1 MLFFILYNP
10 PFVPNPPPFVIPQGQ
25 NPRFVKIFGNCARK
39 YPIMT
44 QRIYFDNAATTS
56 LDPQVLEAMMPYLT
70 EKFGNPSS
78 IYSYGRESRLA
89 MENARKS
96 VAKILNAHPAE
107 IFFTSGGTESSN
119 TAICAAVRD
128 LGCKHII
135 SSPIEHHAT
144 LHTVENLYHRGEAAL
159 SYVQL
164 LPDGHVDMEDLEH
177 LLAGSEDKCLVT
189 LMHANN
195 EIGNMLD
202 IHAVGELCKKYNAIF
217 HSDTVQTVGHFPFD
231 LRNTPVHFITG
242 AGHKFHGPKGVG
254 LLYIN
259 ENVKIRPYIHG
270 GSQERNMRAGTENLY
285 GVVGF
290 AKALEM
296 ATAGYEQDS
305 AYIKGLKTYMMESL
319 QKNLKGVSFNG
330 DPLGRS
336 LYTVLS
342 VSFPKTE
349 KSEMILFNLDISNIC
364 ASGGSAC
371 TSGAEQGSHV
381 IRAINNNPNQV
392 TVRFSFSKHNTKE
405 EIDTVVEKLKEMV

>member
-1 MLFFILYNP
+1 MS
-10 PFVPNPPPFVIPQGQ
+10 
-25 NPRFVKIFGNCARK
+25 
-39 YPIMT
+39 

-89 MENARKS
+89 IENARKT

-119 TAICAAVRD
+119 TAIHASIRD
-128 LGCKHII
+128 LGCTNII
-135 SSPIEHHAT
+135 SSEIEHHAT
-144 LHTVENLYHRGEAAL
+144 LHTVEEIKCRGEATL
-159 SYVQL
+159 SYVKL
-164 LPDGHVDMEDLEH
+164 HANGHVDMEDLER
-177 LLAGSEDKCLVT
+177 LLAAHNGKSLVT

-195 EIGNMLD
+195 EIGTMIDLK
-202 IHAVGELCKKYNAIF
+202 AVGELCKKYGAIF
-217 HSDTVQTVGHFPFD
+217 HSDTVQTVGHFPID

-254 LLYIN
+254 ILYVN
-259 ENVKIRPYIHG
+259 ENIRIKPYIHG
-270 GSQERNMRAGTENLY
+270 GGQERNMRAGTENLY
-285 GVVGF
+285 GIVGF
-290 AKALEM
+290 ARALEI
-296 ATAGYEQDS
+296 ATEGYEKDS
-305 AYIKGLKTYMMESL
+305 AYINELKRYAMQQLVANIE
-319 QKNLKGVSFNG
+319 GVCFNG
-330 DPLGRS
+330 DPMGRS

-342 VSFPKTE
+342 ASFPKTE
-349 KSEMILFNLDISNIC
+349 KSEMLLFNLDINNIC

-392 TVRFSFSKHNTKE
+392 TVRFSFCKHNTKE
-405 EIDTVVEKLKEMV
+405 EVDMLVGKLKQIL

>member
-1 MLFFILYNP
+1 MYF
-10 PFVPNPPPFVIPQGQ
+10 
-25 NPRFVKIFGNCARK
+25 CAA
-39 YPIMT
+39 ME
-44 QRIYFDNAATTS
+44 RIYLDNAATTS

-70 EKFGNPSS
+70 DKFGNPSS

-89 MENARKS
+89 IENGRKS

-119 TAICAAVRD
+119 TAISAAVRD
-128 LGCKHII
+128 LGCLHII
-135 SSPIEHHAT
+135 TSPLEHHAT
-144 LHTVENLYHRGEAAL
+144 LHTVEHLHKRGEAAL
-159 SYVQL
+159 SFVNL
-164 LPDGHVDMEDLEH
+164 LPNGHIDLEDLEH
-177 LLAGSEDKCLVT
+177 KLATSAEKTLVS

-195 EIGNMLD
+195 EIGNILD
-202 IHAVGELCKKYNAIF
+202 IHAVGNLCKLYGAIF
-217 HSDTVQTVGHFPFD
+217 HSDTVQTIGHFPFD
-231 LRNTPVHFITG
+231 LRNTPVHFVTG

-259 ENVKIRPYIHG
+259 ENVKISPYIHG
-270 GSQERNMRAGTENLY
+270 GSQERNMRAGTESVY
-285 GVVGF
+285 GIVGF
-290 AKALEM
+290 AKALEL
-296 ATAGYEQDS
+296 ATAGYEADS
-305 AYIKGLKTYMMESL
+305 SYIKGLKVYMME
-319 QKNLKGVSFNG
+319 QLKKQMKGISFNG

-349 KSEMILFNLDISNIC
+349 KSEMLLFNLDINHIC

-392 TVRFSFSKHNTKE
+392 TVRFSFCKQNTRE
-405 EIDTVVEKLKEMV
+405 QVDTVVAKLRDLI

>member
-1 MLFFILYNP
+1 MN
-10 PFVPNPPPFVIPQGQ
+10 
-25 NPRFVKIFGNCARK
+25 
-39 YPIMT
+39 
-44 QRIYFDNAATTS
+44 RIYLDNAATTP
-56 LDPQVLEAMMPYLT
+56 LDPLVLEAMMPYLT
-70 EKFGNPSS
+70 SHFGNPSS

-89 MENARKS
+89 IENARKS

-119 TAICAAVRD
+119 TAITAAVRD

-144 LHTVENLYHRGEAAL
+144 LHTVEHLYHTGEAAL
-159 SYVQL
+159 SYVKI
-164 LPDGHVDMEDLEH
+164 LPNGHVDMDDLAQ
-177 LLAGSEDKCLVT
+177 LLENSEEKCLVT

-202 IHAVGELCKKYNAIF
+202 IHAVGELCKKHQAIF

-259 ENVKIRPYIHG
+259 ENVRIKPFVHG

-285 GVVGF
+285 GIVGF
-290 AKALEM
+290 AKALEL
-296 ATAGYEQDS
+296 ATENHEKDS
-305 AYIKGLKTYMMESL
+305 AHMQSLKLYMKRELEKHIKGV
-319 QKNLKGVSFNG
+319 NFNG
-330 DPLGRS
+330 DPEGRS

-349 KSEMILFNLDISNIC
+349 KSEMLLFNLDINHIC

-371 TSGAEQGSHV
+371 TSGADAGSHV

-392 TVRFSFSKHNTKE
+392 TVRFSFSKHNTTA
-405 EIDTVVEKLKEMV
+405 EIDLTISLLKEMI

>member
-1 MLFFILYNP
+1 MN
-10 PFVPNPPPFVIPQGQ
+10 
-25 NPRFVKIFGNCARK
+25 
-39 YPIMT
+39 
-44 QRIYFDNAATTS
+44 RIYLDNAATTP
-56 LDPQVLEAMMPYLT
+56 LDPSVLDAMMPYLT
-70 EKFGNPSS
+70 SHFGNPSS

-89 MENARKS
+89 IENARKS

-119 TAICAAVRD
+119 TAITAAVRD

-144 LHTVENLYHRGEAAL
+144 LHTVEHLYHTGEAAL
-159 SYVQL
+159 SYVKI
-164 LPDGHVDMEDLEH
+164 LPNGHVDMDDLAQ
-177 LLAGSEDKCLVT
+177 LLENSEEKCLVT

-202 IHAVGELCKKYNAIF
+202 IHAVGELCKKHQAIF

-259 ENVKIRPYIHG
+259 ENVRIKPFVHG

-285 GVVGF
+285 GIVGF
-290 AKALEM
+290 AKALEL
-296 ATAGYEQDS
+296 ATENHEKAS
-305 AYIKGLKTYMMESL
+305 AYMQSLKLYMKRELEKHIKGV
-319 QKNLKGVSFNG
+319 NFNG
-330 DPLGRS
+330 DPEGRS

-349 KSEMILFNLDISNIC
+349 KSEMLLFNLDINHIC

-371 TSGAEQGSHV
+371 TSGADAGSHV

-392 TVRFSFSKHNTKE
+392 TVRFSFSKHNTTS
-405 EIDTVVEKLKEMV
+405 EIDQTVQLLTTLI

>member
-1 MLFFILYNP
+1 ME
-10 PFVPNPPPFVIPQGQ
+10 
-25 NPRFVKIFGNCARK
+25 
-39 YPIMT
+39 
-44 QRIYFDNAATTS
+44 RIYLDNAATTT
-56 LDPQVLEAMMPYLT
+56 LDPRVLEAMMPYLT

-89 MENARKS
+89 IENSRKS

-107 IFFTSGGTESSN
+107 VFFTSGGTESSN
-119 TAICAAVRD
+119 TAITAAVRD
-128 LGCKHII
+128 LGCTHII
-135 SSPIEHHAT
+135 SSSLEHHAT
-144 LHTVENLYHRGEAAL
+144 LHTAEHLHKRGEASL
-159 SYVQL
+159 SFVNL
-164 LPDGHVDMEDLEH
+164 LPNGHIDLEDLEKR
-177 LLAGSEDKCLVT
+177 LANSAEKTLVS

-195 EIGNMLD
+195 EIGNILD
-202 IHAVGELCKKYNAIF
+202 IHAVGSLCKLYGAIF

-231 LRNTPVHFITG
+231 LRNTPVHFITA
-242 AGHKFHGPKGVG
+242 AGHKFHGPKGTG

-259 ENVKIRPYIHG
+259 ENVRINPYIHG
-270 GSQERNMRAGTENLY
+270 GSQERNMRAGTENVY

-290 AKALEM
+290 TRALEL
-296 ATAGYEQDS
+296 ATAGYEADS
-305 AYIKGLKTYMMESL
+305 GYIKSLKVYMMEQL
-319 QKNLKGVSFNG
+319 KKNLKGISFNG

-349 KSEMILFNLDISNIC
+349 KSEMLLFNLDIHHIC

-392 TVRFSFSKHNTKE
+392 TVRFSFCKHNNKE
-405 EIDTVVEKLKEMV
+405 EIDAVVKQLKDLI